1 MPGYRQHIS
10 FGFLC
15 SCLLLTCFSLVS
27 FSFPSFIEWS
37 ICTLLG
43 SLFPD
48 IDIKSKGQSV
58 FYTLF
63 FVLLV
68 FMVLSQKW
76 LQASLLSIL
85 SCVPILSKHRGIFHN
100 FWFIATLIALLL
112 ALIKYAYPCYYTL
125 VYYDAL
131 FFMLGVFSHLLLDK
145 GFLKTIKL

>member
-1 MPGYRQHIS
+1 
-10 FGFLC
+10 
-15 SCLLLTCFSLVS
+15 
-27 FSFPSFIEWS
+27 
-37 ICTLLG
+37 
-43 SLFPD
+43 
-48 IDIKSKGQSV
+48 
-58 FYTLF
+58 
-63 FVLLV
+63 
-68 FMVLSQKW
+68 MVLSQKW